1 MKKLMLIGFCFLSL
15 NSFGQIITFQDSNF
29 KSACI
34 ALGIDTNNDGE
45 IDQSEAQTV
54 TLLNLAN
61 RGITNLSGIEFF
73 TSVQSLN
80 LSTAP
85 QSPDPPNNITSLSFT
100 AANSAIVSLNADDI
114 SLSSL
119 DISELTN
126 LIILSCNNN
135 NIQELEVFSTD
146 IETLLCEN
154 NNLTSL
160 SFLPNSN
167 LRFLNTGFNSLTSLD
182 ISTAF
187 SLVDLRCYVNAIT
200 SLDLSNKTSLQYLD
214 ANQNNLEALDISTT
228 SSQLKTLVVP
238 NNNLTILN
246 LRNGDFA
253 INAGQP
259 STLIANNNPNL
270 TCVAVESVNFA
281 NQIAASPFWTVDS
294 TVVFSTSCNP
304 TVSILNAPTST
315 SSVFNTTFQFNRD
328 VTGFD
333 VDDVVLTNATISN
346 FTAINGNEYTVD
358 ITPLDI
364 CNVDITIDI
373 PQGIA
378 QDIANAVNLAAT
390 TVTVSTIDNVNPVAI
405 TQNIS
410 LQLDANGQATTSSLD
425 INNGSTDNC
434 AVASTSLDRT
444 SFTCSDLGSNTV
456 TLTVTDI
463 AGNIDTAAA
472 TVTVVDN
479 TNPTAT
485 TQDITIQLDASGN
498 ATIIAADIDDGS
510 SDNCSIASLVLDTD
524 TFSCADLGQN
534 TVTLTVTDTSGN
546 TATGTAIV
554 TVQEDPNQ
562 QLTAIAQN
570 ITVQLDANGLATI
583 TTADVDNGSGSGCNS
598 SPSLSLDIS
607 SFDCDDLGANTV
619 TLTVTDG
626 TDTETATATVTVVD
640 TLDPSVSTQDITV
653 QLDANGQASIV
664 ASDIDNGSVDN
675 CAIATRSLDISTFDC
690 SDVGS
695 NTVTLT
701 VTDSSGNSAS
711 ATAAVT
717 VTESIAPIALAQD
730 ITVELDTSGNV
741 TINASD
747 IDNGSSDN
755 CSIASISLDT
765 TAFSCADLGQ
775 NTVTLT
781 VTDTSGNASTATA
794 VVTVEENTNQQLT
807 AITQDITVQLDAN
820 GVVSITPQ
828 DVDNG
833 SGSGC
838 NSTPSLSLDV
848 SSFDCSSLGQN
859 TVTLTATE
867 GSVSATATAI
877 VTVEDSLAPDI
888 LVQDITVDINPNGI
902 ASITVADVDNGT
914 TDNCTP
920 LSGLTLSLDNRDF
933 SCSELGENTVTVTAI
948 DGNGNSGTATAIV
961 TVQDTTLPTV
971 VTQDIQV
978 SLDANGNASITPEQ
992 INNGSSDDC
1001 SGVDTLSLDVTTFS
1015 CPSLGNITVTLTV
1028 TDASGNSATGTAT
1041 VNITAEDLD
1050 GNGIADACENQEL
1063 VVSKGFSPNGDNRN
1077 DTWTIENIE
1086 DYPNARVS
1094 VFNRWG
1100 EKVYEQ
1106 VGYQNDWDAVSN
1118 QISTSR
1124 RLPAGS
1130 YLYII
1135 ETNNPEVPPMRGW
1148 MYINY

>member
-15 NSFGQIITFQDSNF
+15 NSFVLIITLQDSNF

-534 TVTLTVTDTSGN
+534 TVTLTDTDTRGN

-554 TVQEDPNQ
+554 TVQEAPNQ
-562 QLTAIAQN
+562 Q
-570 ITVQLDANGLATI
+570 
-583 TTADVDNGSGSGCNS
+583 
-598 SPSLSLDIS
+598 
-607 SFDCDDLGANTV
+607 
-619 TLTVTDG
+619 
-626 TDTETATATVTVVD
+626 
-640 TLDPSVSTQDITV
+640 
-653 QLDANGQASIV
+653 
-664 ASDIDNGSVDN
+664 
-675 CAIATRSLDISTFDC
+675 
-690 SDVGS
+690 
-695 NTVTLT
+695 
-701 VTDSSGNSAS
+701 
-711 ATAAVT
+711 
-717 VTESIAPIALAQD
+717 
-730 ITVELDTSGNV
+730 
-741 TINASD
+741 
-747 IDNGSSDN
+747 
-755 CSIASISLDT
+755 
-765 TAFSCADLGQ
+765 
-775 NTVTLT
+775 
-781 VTDTSGNASTATA
+781 
-794 VVTVEENTNQQLT
+794 
-807 AITQDITVQLDAN
+807 
-820 GVVSITPQ
+820 
-828 DVDNG
+828 
-833 SGSGC
+833 
-838 NSTPSLSLDV
+838 
-848 SSFDCSSLGQN
+848 
-859 TVTLTATE
+859 
-867 GSVSATATAI
+867 
-877 VTVEDSLAPDI
+877 
-888 LVQDITVDINPNGI
+888 
-902 ASITVADVDNGT
+902 
-914 TDNCTP
+914 
-920 LSGLTLSLDNRDF
+920 
-933 SCSELGENTVTVTAI
+933 
-948 DGNGNSGTATAIV
+948 
-961 TVQDTTLPTV
+961 
-971 VTQDIQV
+971 
-978 SLDANGNASITPEQ
+978 
-992 INNGSSDDC
+992 
-1001 SGVDTLSLDVTTFS
+1001 
-1015 CPSLGNITVTLTV
+1015 
-1028 TDASGNSATGTAT
+1028 
-1041 VNITAEDLD
+1041 
-1050 GNGIADACENQEL
+1050 
-1063 VVSKGFSPNGDNRN
+1063 
-1077 DTWTIENIE
+1077 
-1086 DYPNARVS
+1086 
-1094 VFNRWG
+1094 
-1100 EKVYEQ
+1100 
-1106 VGYQNDWDAVSN
+1106 
-1118 QISTSR
+1118 
-1124 RLPAGS
+1124 
-1130 YLYII
+1130 
-1135 ETNNPEVPPMRGW
+1135 
-1148 MYINY
+1148 